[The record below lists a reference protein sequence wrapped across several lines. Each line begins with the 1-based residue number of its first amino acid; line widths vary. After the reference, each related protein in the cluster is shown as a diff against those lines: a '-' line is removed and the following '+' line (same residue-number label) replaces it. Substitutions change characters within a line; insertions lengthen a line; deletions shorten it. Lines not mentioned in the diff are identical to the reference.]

1 MVGKQ
6 LNINDRDNKAIKHES
21 TWKKTNYETL
31 YHKKLI

>member
-6 LNINDRDNKAIKHES
+6 LNINDLES

-31 YHKKLI
+31 YHKKSI